1 MAWYK
6 NESTPELTC
15 FVSVS
20 FLCSVA
26 VISFVAEKS
35 RGNNFSPSSLKIAMD
50 YLKKSTVIVI
60 AFVWASFSFP
70 VLASGGGGSG
80 SCKYTVL
87 LS

>member
-6 NESTPELTC
+6 NESTPQLIC

-20 FLCSVA
+20 SLCRVA

-35 RGNNFSPSSLKIAMD
+35 RGNNFFPSSLKIAMG
-50 YLKKSTVIVI
+50 YLKKSTVIVTAI
-60 AFVWASFSFP
+60 VWASFSFP
-70 VLASGGGGSG
+70 DLASGGGGSR